1 MLSIYINVLMCTKKT
16 HKLIISFS
24 IEYLLLFPF
33 TTLFYSHIKFKF
45 YFMNSFY
52 NLL

>member
-33 TTLFYSHIKFKF
+33 TTLFYSHIKF